1 MPFRPCPS
9 GCGRFLSADDGH
21 DRCLQ
26 CLGRRHAEAA
36 FVDDSCVCCERMSMI
51 SLRSRLSFMKG
62 LAPSAATR
70 ADLSGSSRG
79 SPADAL
85 GDLRVTVR
93 ASPPGTPPRTSY
105 SSRSEHPIRFPGDF
119 AGLSHGAP
127 SISFGAPSVDRMSIA
142 ASGDGFTSSEDEGVV
157 GLPPSGVVA
166 TAAPD
171 PELTAMLARA
181 AVSIGLEVNRPPSPE
196 PSRLDDWFLGAVPLV
211 SRSGARC
218 LSSRRCMRS
227 WRVRG
232 WPLSRPEAARPPPP
246 SSLPSMAEWPGG
258 TLYERRKSRRGPSG
272 RRCPPW
278 WSRSAISGSTWQRWR
293 TSTRH
298 TFSTPPSP
306 REGCSATPSR
316 ASPSSSRRYSSRPR
330 RSSTCCP
337 GVMHHPPLPPGPG
350 LSLPVAVGAL
360 LRPPEP
366 LRPRPNR
373 HIGRC
378 VEPLAG
384 ERRPPCPNQAP
395 SRPGSRR
402 SGPDAGNPEMLEF
415 ALSQETARTAPLLP
429 PVEGQEENL
438 LFRFVSVPPLVQGPA
453 VPTFSKKEQFPFS
466 PGSQVHGTTVC
477 DALPPHSRPR
487 PILPVAKRVRFGDD
501 IPPHAP
507 LASPVRDP
515 GSSVR
520 MPQNAVP
527 SVPSTPTPFRCTTTG
542 TSIVP
547 LEPLA
552 QRLEAWLTLPS
563 LSRWLTRTIRLG
575 YAIQLARRPPKFNGV
590 LETSVAVRNAPVLRE
605 EIAVLLAKDA
615 IEPVP
620 PAEMRQ
626 GFYSPYFIVPKK
638 GGGLRPILDLRV
650 LNRAL
655 HKLPFKMLTHRR
667 MIKCI
672 QPQDW
677 FAAID
682 LKDAYFHVSILP
694 RHRPFLRFA
703 FEGRAW
709 QYRVL
714 PFGLSLSVPRVFTKV
729 VEGALTPLR
738 EVGVRILNYLDDWLI
753 LAQSREQLGDHRDL
767 VLRHLSQLGL
777 RVNWEKS
784 KLSPVQRISFLGV
797 ELDSVSMTARLTEK
811 RAQAVLNCLSSFR
824 GRNVVPLKQ
833 FQRLLGHMASA
844 AAVTPL
850 GLLHM
855 RPLQHWLHSRVP
867 R

>member
-36 FVDDSCVCCERMSMI
+36 FVDDSCVCCGRMSMI

-105 SSRSEHPIRFPGDF
+105 SSRCEHPVRFPGDF

-142 ASGDGFTSSEDEGVV
+142 ASGDGFTSSEDEGAV

-196 PSRLDDWFLGAVPLV
+196 PSRLDDWFLGAGRGSQPCPAPVPFFPEVHEELTSSWMAPFTAR
-211 SRSGARC
+211 SRSSA
-218 LSSRRCMRS
+218 SSFLTTLD
-227 WRVRG
+227 G
-232 WPLSRPEAARPPPP
+232 
-246 SSLPSMAEWPGG
+246 EWPGG
-258 TLYERRKSRRGPSG
+258 TRAFPRWRERSRCTCAHETPPLGGTVRVSRPRPVSWQPLSRPKLTVLRARQPPPCTPWLSCRFTKPRRSNRCTRVVPTRGWCRSCARRLTSLYERRKSRRGPSG

-298 TFSTPPSP
+298 AFSTPPSP

-330 RSSTCCP
+330 RSSTSCP

-373 HIGRC
+373 HIGRR

-384 ERRPPCPNQAP
+384 ERRPPRPSQAP

-415 ALSQETARTAPLLP
+415 ALSQDTARTAPLLP
-429 PVEGQEENL
+429 PVEGREENL

-520 MPQNAVP
+520 MPQNAPP

-575 YAIQLARRPPKFNGV
+575 YAIQFARRPPKFNGV

-655 HKLPFKMLTHRR
+655 HKLPFKMMTHRR

-682 LKDAYFHVSILP
+682 LKDTYFHVSILP
-694 RHRPFLRFA
+694 
-703 FEGRAW
+703 
-709 QYRVL
+709 
-714 PFGLSLSVPRVFTKV
+714 
-729 VEGALTPLR
+729 
-738 EVGVRILNYLDDWLI
+738 
-753 LAQSREQLGDHRDL
+753 
-767 VLRHLSQLGL
+767 
-777 RVNWEKS
+777 
-784 KLSPVQRISFLGV
+784 
-797 ELDSVSMTARLTEK
+797 
-811 RAQAVLNCLSSFR
+811 
-824 GRNVVPLKQ
+824 
-833 FQRLLGHMASA
+833 
-844 AAVTPL
+844 
-850 GLLHM
+850 
-855 RPLQHWLHSRVP
+855 
-867 R
+867 

>member
-1 MPFRPCPS
+1 
-9 GCGRFLSADDGH
+9 
-21 DRCLQ
+21 
-26 CLGRRHAEAA
+26 
-36 FVDDSCVCCERMSMI
+36 MSMI

-105 SSRSEHPIRFPGDF
+105 SSCSEHPVRFPGDF
-119 AGLSHGAP
+119 AGLSH
-127 SISFGAPSVDRMSIA
+127 GAPSVDRMSIA
-142 ASGDGFTSSEDEGVV
+142 ASGDGFTSSEDEGAV

-181 AVSIGLEVNRPPSPE
+181 AMSIGLEVNRPPSPE
-196 PSRLDDWFLGAVPLV
+196 PSRLDDWFLGAVV
-211 SRSGARC
+211 SRALPRC

-227 WRVRG
+227 WRVCG

-258 TLYERRKSRRGPSG
+258 TRAFPRWRERSRCTCAHETPPLGGTVRVSRPRPVSWQPLSRPKLTVLRARQPPPCTPWLSCRFTKPRRSNRCTRVVPTRGWCRSCARRLTSLYEWRKSRRGPSG

-298 TFSTPPSP
+298 AFSTPPSP

-330 RSSTCCP
+330 RSSTSCP

-384 ERRPPCPNQAP
+384 ERRPPRPSQAP

-415 ALSQETARTAPLLP
+415 ALSQEMVRTAPLFP
-429 PVEGQEENL
+429 PVEGREENL

-453 VPTFSKKEQFPFS
+453 VPTFSKKEQFPFP

-520 MPQNAVP
+520 MPQNAQP

-547 LEPLA
+547 LEPRA

-575 YAIQLARRPPKFNGV
+575 YAIQFARRPPKFNGV

-638 GGGLRPILDLRV
+638 GGDLRPILDLRV

-677 FAAID
+677 FAAVD

-703 FEGRAW
+703 FEGRACSTGSSPSGSPC
-709 QYRVL
+709 L
-714 PFGLSLSVPRVFTKV
+714 PVC
-729 VEGALTPLR
+729 
-738 EVGVRILNYLDDWLI
+738 
-753 LAQSREQLGDHRDL
+753 SR
-767 VLRHLSQLGL
+767 
-777 RVNWEKS
+777 
-784 KLSPVQRISFLGV
+784 
-797 ELDSVSMTARLTEK
+797 RL
-811 RAQAVLNCLSSFR
+811 
-824 GRNVVPLKQ
+824 
-833 FQRLLGHMASA
+833 
-844 AAVTPL
+844 
-850 GLLHM
+850 
-855 RPLQHWLHSRVP
+855 
-867 R
+867 